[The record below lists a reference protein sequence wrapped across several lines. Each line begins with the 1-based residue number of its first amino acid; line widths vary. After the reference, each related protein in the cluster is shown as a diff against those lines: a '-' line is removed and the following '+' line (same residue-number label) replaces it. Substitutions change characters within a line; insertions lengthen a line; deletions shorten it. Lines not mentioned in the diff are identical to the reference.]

1 MSNSPQPLRAPGF
14 VAPAVVIGERIG
26 HAIRAAFGAEH
37 AGAPP
42 VLRPSTHADY
52 QANGA
57 LPLAKVLGRKPRD
70 VADAIVAELD
80 VAGVATVE
88 VAGPGFLNITLDD
101 AYVSAAI
108 ASLAADP
115 RLGTPVPTTVD
126 TVVVDYSSPTVT
138 KEMHVGHL
146 RSTIIG
152 DALVRTL
159 DFLGHRTV
167 RQNHYGDWGTSFGML
182 IEHLDEA
189 RGEGRASL
197 DDLNEFYRE
206 AYERF
211 TTEAEFVA
219 RARERVVA
227 LQAADADTLAMWR
240 ELVGEAHRHALAVY
254 DRLGVLLTDDDLR
267 PESAY
272 NDTLEEVASELER
285 LGVGVVDQGALC
297 VFVDGY
303 DSPLIVRKSDGG
315 YTYGT
320 TDLAAVRYR
329 ADELGATRL
338 LYVVDARQSQHLT
351 QVFRAAER
359 AGWLAAP
366 ARAEHVVFGSV
377 LDASGRPLK
386 SRSGDSPKLTDLLD
400 EAVERA
406 AAVVAEKNPDLSV
419 DERAEIARA
428 VGIGAVKYSDLAS
441 DRVKDYVFDFERMLA
456 FEGNTGPYLQ
466 YAHARIRSLFRRAEA
481 DAAAALRA
489 DVTVTEPAE
498 RALALTLF
506 GFGDAVA
513 AVGEATAPH
522 KLCTYLFDL
531 AQAFTSF
538 YEACPVLRAVSDE
551 QRESRLVLCAA
562 TAAVLAQGLGLLGIE
577 APERM

>member
-1 MSNSPQPLRAPGF
+1 MPNSPQPVRAAGF
-14 VAPAVVIGERIG
+14 VSPADEICERISR
-26 HAIRAAFGAEH
+26 AIGVAFGTAH
-37 AGAPP
+37 ADAPP

-57 LPLAKVLGRKPRD
+57 LPLAKTLGRKPRE

-80 VAGVATVE
+80 LAGIAAVE
-88 VAGPGFLNITLDD
+88 IAGPGFLNITLDD
-101 AYVSAAI
+101 AYLSSAV
-108 ASLAADP
+108 ASQAADP
-115 RLGTPVPTTVD
+115 RLGVAVPTTID
-126 TVVVDYSSPTVT
+126 TVVADYSSPTVT

-146 RSTIIG
+146 RTTIIG

-159 DFLGHRTV
+159 DFLGHRTI

-182 IEHLDEA
+182 IEHLEDQ
-189 RGEGRASL
+189 RQLGGASL
-197 DDLNEFYRE
+197 EDLNEFYR
-206 AYERF
+206 AANERF
-211 TTEAEFVA
+211 TTDPDFAA
-219 RARERVVA
+219 RARSRVVA
-227 LQAADADTLAMWR
+227 LQSGDTNTLAMWR
-240 ELVGEAHRHALAVY
+240 EFVSEAHRHNVAVY
-254 DRLGVLLTDDDLR
+254 DRLNVLLTDDDLR
-267 PESAY
+267 PESAF
-272 NDTLEEVASELER
+272 NDDLESGAAELEAA
-285 LGVGVVDQGALC
+285 GVAVVDGGALC
-297 VFVDGY
+297 VFVEGY
-303 DSPLIVRKSDGG
+303 EAPLIIRKSDGG
-315 YTYGT
+315 YTYGM

-329 ADELGATRL
+329 VEVLGATRL

-386 SRSGDSPKLTDLLD
+386 SRSGDSPKLTELLD

-406 AAVVAEKNPDLSV
+406 AAIVAEKNPELPET
-419 DERAEIARA
+419 ERSAVARA
-428 VGIGAVKYSDLAS
+428 VGIGAVKYSDLS
-441 DRVKDYVFDFERMLA
+441 NDRVKDYVFDFERMLA

-466 YAHARIRSLFRRAEA
+466 YAHARIRSLFRRAEVDA
-481 DAAAALRA
+481 PVSLDAA
-489 DVTVTEPAE
+489 VTIAEPAE
-498 RALALTLF
+498 RVLALTLL

-513 AVGEATAPH
+513 AVAEASAPH

-538 YEACPVLRAVSDE
+538 YEACPVLRADTAE
-551 QRESRLVLCAA
+551 QRSSRLVLCAA
-562 TAAVLAQGLGLLGIE
+562 TAAILAQGLELLGIE